1 MEKQNYQNHIRYY
14 PPHHFVFYPVILV
27 GLISSIIFAVK
38 HPDSVMEWTFIAI
51 LLLIIGWLAFM
62 LRQHYALTTQDRIV
76 RLEVRFRY
84 FAITGQRFELLERNL
99 SLGQILALR
108 FASDGE
114 LVDLV
119 KRAIAEH
126 LSPDDIK
133 RSVKDWQGD
142 YMRV

>member
-1 MEKQNYQNHIRYY
+1 METQNYKNHIRYY
-14 PPHHFVFYPVILV
+14 PPHHFVFYPVLLAGI
-27 GLISSIIFAVK
+27 IASITFAFR
-38 HPDSVMEWTFIAI
+38 HPDAAWEWVFITI
-51 LLLIIGWLAFM
+51 LLLIIGWLGFM

-84 FAITGQRFELLERNL
+84 FTLTGQRFEPLEKNL

-114 LVDLV
+114 FPELV
-119 KRAIAEH
+119 KRAIAEN

-133 RSVKDWQGD
+133 RAVKEWQGD

>member
-1 MEKQNYQNHIRYY
+1 
-14 PPHHFVFYPVILV
+14 
-27 GLISSIIFAVK
+27 
-38 HPDSVMEWTFIAI
+38 
-51 LLLIIGWLAFM
+51 M

-84 FAITGQRFELLERNL
+84 FTLTGQRFEPLEKNL

-114 LVDLV
+114 FPELV
-119 KRAIAEH
+119 KRAIAEN

-133 RSVKDWQGD
+133 RAVKEWQGD